1 MARSK
6 NKPVHLSEQLRK
18 YNKWRRGDNRLKA
31 PDPESLGEL
40 IDSAA
45 DRLDV
50 LEREHTLFFDNWH
63 EERRRRE
70 KLLCA
75 IQQCYEML
83 LAESDKGAALFQAE
97 DILRAAM
104 ADQKHENNAD
114 YVGAINVLERGQ
126 RLLACGES
134 AQLGRSVKQEP
145 AEVRQ
150 AQV

>member
-97 DILRAAM
+97 DILRGAM
-104 ADQKHENNAD
+104 ADQKHDQGD
-114 YVGAINVLERGQ
+114 YQ
-126 RLLACGES
+126 
-134 AQLGRSVKQEP
+134 
-145 AEVRQ
+145 
-150 AQV
+150 

>member
-75 IQQCYEML
+75 VQHCYEML
-83 LAESDKGAALFQAE
+83 LAELDKNAALFQAE
-97 DILRAAM
+97 DILRGAM
-104 ADQKHENNAD
+104 ADQKHDQGD
-114 YVGAINVLERGQ
+114 YQ
-126 RLLACGES
+126 
-134 AQLGRSVKQEP
+134 
-145 AEVRQ
+145 
-150 AQV
+150 